1 MVEDQR
7 GGVICV
13 GGFIGDYS
21 NAIIYRL
28 RHIAAQWEAIP
39 SKMATPRF
47 WHSAFLVPDE
57 VVDCQ
62 PV

>member
-1 MVEDQR
+1 MVDDQR
-7 GGVICV
+7 GGVLYV
-13 GGFIGDYS
+13 GGDIGGYT
-21 NAIIYRL
+21 NIIYRL
-28 RHIAAQWEAIP
+28 RHTAALWEAIP
-39 SKMATPRF
+39 SKIATPRI

>member
-1 MVEDQR
+1 MVDDQR
-7 GGVICV
+7 GGVLFV
-13 GGFIGDYS
+13 GGDIAGYTNFIFH
-21 NAIIYRL
+21 L
-28 RHIAAQWEAIP
+28 QHIAAQWEAIP

-62 PV
+62 PI